1 MSAVETDALLRT
13 EGLEVHFPV
22 RAGFFGQRHSAI
34 RAVDGVDLTLNLGE
48 TLGLVGES
56 GSGKTTTG
64 RAIMRLNPPTG
75 GRVLFE
81 GRAVQDISGKE
92 FRKFRRKF
100 QIVFQDPYSSLDPRM
115 TVRSIIAEPL
125 VVAGIGNRASRN
137 VRVNELLE
145 LVGLESVHGDRYPHA
160 LSGGQRQR
168 IGIAR
173 ALALNPQLLI
183 LDEPVSSLDVSL
195 QAQIINLLKDIQQE
209 LGLAYLFITHD
220 LSVVRQICDRVA
232 IMYLGRIVEIGT
244 VEEIFD
250 NPSHPYTQ
258 ALLSAVPIENPKQ
271 RGESNRIVLRGD
283 PPSPSNPPQGCH
295 FHPRCVR
302 AQAICSTLSPQLRV
316 LGDADH
322 LAACHFPGPRADFEE
337 NN

>member
-1 MSAVETDALLRT
+1 MSAAETQPLLKT

-22 RAGFFGQRHSAI
+22 RAGFFGRRRSTI
-34 RAVDGVDLTLNLGE
+34 KAVDGVDLTLALGE

-75 GRVLFE
+75 GQVIFD
-81 GRAVQDISGKE
+81 GRAVQDIPERE

-115 TVRSIIAEPL
+115 TVRSIIAEPM
-125 VVAGIGNRASRN
+125 VVAGIGDRASRQA
-137 VRVNELLE
+137 RVNELLD
-145 LVGLESVHGDRYPHA
+145 LVGLESSHGDRYPHA

-195 QAQIINLLKDIQQE
+195 QAQIVNLLKDIQQE
-209 LGLAYLFITHD
+209 LGLAYLFISHD
-220 LSVVRQICDRVA
+220 LSVVRQMCDRVA
-232 IMYLGRIVEIGT
+232 IIYLGRIVETGPLA
-244 VEEIFD
+244 EIFD
-250 NPSHPYTQ
+250 SPSHPYTQ
-258 ALLSAVPIENPKQ
+258 ALLSAVPIENPNE
-271 RGESNRIVLRGD
+271 RGKSNRIVLRGD
-283 PPSPSNPPQGCH
+283 AASPSNPPSGCH
-295 FHPRCVR
+295 FHPRCFR
-302 AQAICSTLSPQLRV
+302 AEEICSKESPALRH
-316 LGDADH
+316 LGSTDH
-322 LAACHFPGPRADFEE
+322 SAACHFAGPKTVLPRA
-337 NN
+337 